1 MNEVEK
7 MRSSQLA
14 DMDSVDA
21 RYYGYMAAMLRSPY
35 FLSSLSESDK
45 LKTIKTTLKSHSYA
59 GTVKGIKELLQT
71 VFPGAEFVPWYEY
84 EETGKPFHFKI
95 VTDTSPTEELVK
107 RFADILKYVKPQRSI
122 IDGMETRTHIFD
134 LQSFISTGE
143 WHSERLEEI

>member
-1 MNEVEK
+1 MQNITDIWRQCFVHHIFK
-7 MRSSQLA
+7 QLVGIRQTQNNKNNIKVTFICRNGKGNKRIIA
-14 DMDSVDA
+14 N
-21 RYYGYMAAMLRSPY
+21 G
-35 FLSSLSESDK
+35 LS
-45 LKTIKTTLKSHSYA
+45 
-59 GTVKGIKELLQT
+59 
-71 VFPGAEFVPWYEY
+71 GAEFVPWYEY

>member
-1 MNEVEK
+1 MK
-7 MRSSQLA
+7 
-14 DMDSVDA
+14 A
-21 RYYGYMAAMLRSPY
+21 RNAYVRL
-35 FLSSLSESDK
+35 
-45 LKTIKTTLKSHSYA
+45 
-59 GTVKGIKELLQT
+59 
-71 VFPGAEFVPWYEY
+71 
-84 EETGKPFHFKI
+84 KI